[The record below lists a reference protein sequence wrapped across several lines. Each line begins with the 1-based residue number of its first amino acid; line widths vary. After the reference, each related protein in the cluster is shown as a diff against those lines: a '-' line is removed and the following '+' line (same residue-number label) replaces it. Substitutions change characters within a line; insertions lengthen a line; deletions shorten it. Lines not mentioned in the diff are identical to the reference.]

1 MYNKNTPTIFL
12 RLETKIEVE
21 KKIVRLINSYQ
32 YFLGLVFIVF
42 EEESCRL
49 VVYRKGEIVTDESY
63 KTVKGAKIAFLKFFS
78 FMAHN
83 ERVRAIWTAPYIPIK
98 GWLEKNL
105 KEAPT
110 G

>member
-21 KKIVRLINSYQ
+21 RKIIRLINSYQ
-32 YFLGLVFIVF
+32 YCLGLVFIVF
-42 EEESCRL
+42 DEESYRL
-49 VVYRKGEIVTDESY
+49 VVYRKGEIVKDQGY

-83 ERVRAIWTAPYIPIK
+83 EKIRVKWSHIYTPGK
-98 GWLEKNL
+98 KWLEQRL
-105 KEAPT
+105 K
-110 G
+110 